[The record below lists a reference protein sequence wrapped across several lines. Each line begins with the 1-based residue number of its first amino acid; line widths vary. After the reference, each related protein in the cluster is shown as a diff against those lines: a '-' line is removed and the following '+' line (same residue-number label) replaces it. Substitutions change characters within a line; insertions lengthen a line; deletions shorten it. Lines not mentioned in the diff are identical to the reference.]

1 MTPFPSE
8 PQPRDE
14 SAAFL
19 TRRLSPHDLE
29 AAIALFRDS
38 YPERSEEAQQWIT
51 GGSAS
56 SDLAWVAVTRL
67 DGVVIGS
74 GRCWRVEGDRFRVE
88 LVVDRAWRRRGVGTR
103 LLEQLM
109 AAVSREGGAT
119 LQARARADWTD
130 SLTFLEHRGFNE
142 TMRMESSVLA
152 LDHIDPRVLA
162 RAVDRE
168 EQLEANGIRVATFAT
183 EARSDTKCWTRLAE
197 LQAAAQIGW
206 RDPDPRP
213 EQTTSPVTGDDVRHS
228 YESLGF
234 VPEALFLAVVDNGDG
249 LRYAGSGTASFTV
262 KLDIRHC
269 RPSTR
274 G

>member
-183 EARSDTKCWTRLAE
+183 EARSDTRCWTRLAE
-197 LQAAAQIGW
+197 LQLPRRLAGAILIRARSRRPRLSRVTMCAIRMSHSASFRRRCSSPWWTTEMAYGTRAAV
-206 RDPDPRP
+206 PRP
-213 EQTTSPVTGDDVRHS
+213 LQ
-228 YESLGF
+228 
-234 VPEALFLAVVDNGDG
+234 
-249 LRYAGSGTASFTV
+249 
-262 KLDIRHC
+262 
-269 RPSTR
+269 
-274 G
+274 